1 VGGAVEESLSQQAGI
16 DATFAQLLALD
27 PGLLSNI
34 FKFRYYSISYR
45 YIVLLY
51 QLQVYSTTLSVTG
64 I

>member
-34 FKFRYYSISYR
+34 LKFSI
-45 YIVLLY
+45 
-51 QLQVYSTTLSVTG
+51 TLSVTG